1 MPQPPQMPQTSQATL
16 PPVLPVT
23 TIVSEEDKTMGM
35 LIHLLAL
42 LTGFIGVL
50 ILWLMK
56 KDQSRFVDHHGRES
70 LNFMLSLLLYSICM
84 MALLMVVG
92 ILTLGIGFFIF
103 FPVYFLLIIGSI
115 VLEILA
121 CMAANRGE
129 WHRYPITIR
138 FISN

>member
-1 MPQPPQMPQTSQATL
+1 MRPAGMPAIAS
-16 PPVLPVT
+16 VN
-23 TIVSEEDKTMGM
+23 EEDKTMGM

-56 KDQSRFVDHHGRES
+56 KDQSRFVDHHGREA
-70 LNFMLSLLLYSICM
+70 LNFMLSLLLYSICV
-84 MALLMVVG
+84 MALIMVVG
-92 ILTLGIGFFIF
+92 ILTLGLGFFIL

-115 VLEILA
+115 ILEILA

>member
-1 MPQPPQMPQTSQATL
+1 
-16 PPVLPVT
+16 
-23 TIVSEEDKTMGM
+23 MGM